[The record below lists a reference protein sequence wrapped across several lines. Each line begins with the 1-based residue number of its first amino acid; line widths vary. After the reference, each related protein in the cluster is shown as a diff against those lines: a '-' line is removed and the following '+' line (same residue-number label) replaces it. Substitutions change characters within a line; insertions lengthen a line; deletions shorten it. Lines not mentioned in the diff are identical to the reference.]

1 MVDRAPG
8 IAGQGGLPML
18 TLLRASLTAALV
30 FISSLSAIAADK
42 PYHRDDLAEAAIR
55 LEGQVKADAGPVAK
69 PLATL
74 KREADT
80 VLARND
86 LRAGMRSLGQI
97 VAVAPSDATTWL
109 RLAKTIMQVRTDNVS
124 ERSTLL
130 DRAATAA
137 YIAY

>member
-55 LEGQVKADAGPVAK
+55 LEGQIKADAGPVAR

-74 KREADT
+74 RREADAAF
-80 VLARND
+80 ARND
-86 LRAGMRSLGQI
+86 QRAGMQLLGQI
-97 VAVAPSDATTWL
+97 VAVAPADTANWL
-109 RLAKTIMQVRTDNVS
+109 RLAKTILQIR
-124 ERSTLL
+124 
-130 DRAATAA
+130 
-137 YIAY
+137 